1 MPKPISQRR
10 GVLVPDPEVR
20 TLLERLQDR
29 LQPYLKYLLPALGL
43 VVVLAAGWW
52 LTSHFRERRA
62 QAAAVA
68 LAALRPQLSDPAK
81 AGELLPALEK
91 IIREHSGTP
100 AALEAEMFRAHLL
113 YQTGKYE
120 EALAAYRR
128 LAADSRVQR
137 QPGLRVMVT
146 ESVSYCEE
154 ALGRFQEAAAALK
167 PLIEEVGG
175 PLQGE
180 LLRRYAG
187 LAEKAGQPEEARRA
201 WEKLL
206 ERPPVPALVPYLK
219 ERLAA
224 TTPTEGKPSP

>member
-1 MPKPISQRR
+1 MPKPVSRRR
-10 GVLVPDPEVR
+10 GILTPEPEVR
-20 TLLERLQDR
+20 TLLQRLQDR
-29 LQPYLKYLLPALGL
+29 LQPYLKYLFLGVGL
-43 VVVLAAGWW
+43 VVILAAGWW
-52 LTSHFRERRA
+52 LTTHLRERRA

-68 LAALRPQLSDPAK
+68 LAPLRAQLSDPAK

-91 IIREHSGTP
+91 IVRDHSGAP

-113 YQTGKYE
+113 YQTGKFE

-137 QPGLRVMVT
+137 QPGLRIMVA
-146 ESVSYCEE
+146 ESISYCEE
-154 ALGRFQEAAAALK
+154 ALGRHKEAAAALK
-167 PLIEEVGG
+167 PLLEEVSG

-187 LAEKAGQPEEARRA
+187 LAERAGQPEEARRA

-219 ERLAA
+219 EKLAA
-224 TTPTEGKPSP
+224 TPPAASP

>member
-1 MPKPISQRR
+1 MPKPLSRRR
-10 GVLVPDPEVR
+10 GILVPEPEVR
-20 TLLERLQDR
+20 TWLQRLQDR
-29 LQPYLKYLLPALGL
+29 LQPYLKYIFAGVGL
-43 VVVLAAGWW
+43 VAVLAAGWW
-52 LTSHFRERRA
+52 LTTHFRERRA

-68 LAALRPQLSDPAK
+68 LAPLRPQLSDPAK
-81 AGELLPALEK
+81 APELLPALEK
-91 IIREHSGTP
+91 IIRDHAGTP

-128 LAADSRVQR
+128 LAGDSRVQR
-137 QPGLRVMVT
+137 QPGLRVMVA
-146 ESVSYCEE
+146 ESISYCEE
-154 ALGRFQEAAAALK
+154 ALGRPKEAVAALK
-167 PLIEEVGG
+167 PLLEEVSG

-180 LLRRYAG
+180 LLRRYAT

-219 ERLAA
+219 EKLTG
-224 TTPTEGKPSP
+224 TTPPASP